1 MYRKGGESPEEPCFC
16 RWGAAPFPVAG
27 AELRVHPSFIDLR
40 TEPSRQRRV
49 TQMPSKRILPT
60 IVAGAA
66 AALFIISACAPAA
79 APSPTQAPAKPAAT
93 TAPAAPAAT
102 TAPAAAPTQ
111 AAQPAAGGTIKIGW
125 GGPLTGDQ
133 AFFGKT
139 WLNGAQLAVN
149 EVNAAGGL
157 LGKKLEIVALDD
169 QADPKQGTVVAQRLA
184 DDSSI
189 VAVIAHFNS
198 GVTIPAEPI
207 YNKARLAQ
215 VTNSTNPKIT
225 QLGFDTIFRPIA
237 NDNMQ
242 GGLPA
247 EYAIQQLKAKTAAVV
262 HDKQAFG
269 QGVSDVFAARFKE
282 LGGTVTSVNGITHGD
297 TDFSAVVTKIKNENP
312 DVIQFGG
319 THVDGGLLLKQIRA
333 QGMKQPMFSDDGCY
347 TPEFIQVAGKEASE
361 GFMTTFQVPPY
372 NSSPAAKAFAENY
385 KKAFNEDPGPY
396 SGNGYIEA
404 QVIIQAIKAANSADR
419 EAIIKAMRNVSLNTM
434 YGPIEFDSTG
444 EVKKPAVF
452 LFQVQNGDFKLIW
465 PK

>member
-1 MYRKGGESPEEPCFC
+1 
-16 RWGAAPFPVAG
+16 
-27 AELRVHPSFIDLR
+27 
-40 TEPSRQRRV
+40 
-49 TQMPSKRILPT
+49 MPSKRIPAILF
-60 IVAGAA
+60 VASA
-66 AALFIISACAPAA
+66 AALVIAAACSPAA
-79 APSPTQAPAKPAAT
+79 APAPTQAPAKPAAT
-93 TAPAAPAAT
+93 SAPAAPAPT
-102 TAPAAAPTQ
+102 TAPAAAPTKAAAAAPTAAPQ
-111 AAQPAAGGTIKIGW
+111 AATGGTIKIGW

-139 WLNGAQLAVN
+139 WLNGSQLAVN

-157 LGKKLEIVALDD
+157 LGKKLEIVPLDD

-207 YNKARLAQ
+207 YNKARLAE

-247 EYAIQQLKAKTAAVV
+247 EYAIQQLKAKTAAVI

-269 QGVSDVFAARFKE
+269 QGVSDVFAAKFKE

-319 THVDGGLLLKQIRA
+319 TQVDGGLLLKQIRA

-347 TPEFIQVAGKEASE
+347 TPEFIQVAGKDVAE

-372 NSSPAAKAFAENY
+372 DSSPAAKAFADNY

-419 EAIIKAMRNVSLNTM
+419 EAIIKALRNVSLDTM
-434 YGPIEFDSTG
+434 YGPIAFDSTG